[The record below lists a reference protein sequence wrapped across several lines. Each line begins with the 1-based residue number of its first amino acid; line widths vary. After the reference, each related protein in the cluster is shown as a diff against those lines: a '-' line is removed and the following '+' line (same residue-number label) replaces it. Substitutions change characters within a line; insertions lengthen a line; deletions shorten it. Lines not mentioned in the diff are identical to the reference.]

1 MDRYLL
7 DRHPEMVAVLHRH
20 PVPACHLELAF
31 DPIEIDVD
39 TAFALSAMPDT
50 RPCEHCIGMPD
61 PDD

>member
-1 MDRYLL
+1 MN
-7 DRHPEMVAVLHRH
+7 
-20 PVPACHLELAF
+20 AF
-31 DPIEIDVD
+31 PNGEEAFRWTADTGMLPLGDLPGGSFQS